1 MNDRDRTD
9 ELLAEIAKLKRLNE
23 AIGTA
28 LAEKDRDF
36 DRKVNEQMAGQRD
49 WGLSIP
55 ASKHNL

>member
-9 ELLAEIAKLKRLNE
+9 ELLAEIAELKRLNE

-28 LAEKDRDF
+28 LSEKNRDF

-49 WGLSIP
+49 WGLNTP
-55 ASKHNL
+55 AGKYNL